1 MSDPTSQKSPSD
13 ELISARATAR
23 RRRPFLGKFLLL
35 LATLLALTSIIM
47 ATQVSWSEL
56 STARSAMR
64 KRLETEI
71 PHRFLAP
78 GKTSFEFPAGRV
90 FVSYLTDT
98 EFEEMRY
105 LAPTELVFEL
115 VITDPQGTLVDVE
128 IEPTQ
133 RANLESSRPGRPSS
147 AVLVGSAVLP
157 ADGTYDFELTLGPRE
172 SSRAVAD
179 VFVINDAEVAAL
191 ESAFA
196 PLLTFLC
203 SGGGALFLGLLGWI
217 SVWMERRT
225 AAAIAAM
232 QDMSLAAKSLGHQTD
247 SVDS

>member
-1 MSDPTSQKSPSD
+1 
-13 ELISARATAR
+13 
-23 RRRPFLGKFLLL
+23 
-35 LATLLALTSIIM
+35 
-47 ATQVSWSEL
+47 
-56 STARSAMR
+56 
-64 KRLETEI
+64 
-71 PHRFLAP
+71 
-78 GKTSFEFPAGRV
+78 
-90 FVSYLTDT
+90 
-98 EFEEMRY
+98 
-105 LAPTELVFEL
+105 
-115 VITDPQGTLVDVE
+115 
-128 IEPTQ
+128 
-133 RANLESSRPGRPSS
+133 
-147 AVLVGSAVLP
+147 VLP

-196 PLLTFLC
+196 PLLTFFC

-232 QDMSLAAKSLGHQTD
+232 QDMALVPESPGHQTD